1 MDTCSADRVINDFNY
16 LLRSKKDVQK
26 TIRFASA
33 YLHNNRIKTNI
44 SMVHDIGKE
53 DIDIGEN
60 A

>member
-1 MDTCSADRVINDFNY
+1 MDTCSADRVLNDFNY

-26 TIRFASA
+26 TIRSASA
-33 YLHNNRIKTNI
+33 YLYNNRIKTNI
-44 SMVHDIGKE
+44 NMVYDIGKE

>member
-33 YLHNNRIKTNI
+33 YLYNNRIKTNI
-44 SMVHDIGKE
+44 NMVHDIGKE

>member
-1 MDTCSADRVINDFNY
+1 MDTCSVDRVLNDFNY

-26 TIRFASA
+26 TIRSTSA
-33 YLHNNRIKTNI
+33 YLYNNRIKTNI
-44 SMVHDIGKE
+44 NMVYDIGKE